1 MKNIGTKNLETKR
14 LVLRKFL
21 PSDYQKA
28 YENYCTDE
36 RVTKYMTWNPH
47 KDINE
52 TKTLVEG
59 WASRYNDNK
68 FYHWLITLK
77 GVDEAIGSISVVEIN
92 EEQEEVEIGYCV
104 GYDFWNKGIV
114 TEATKEVIKY
124 LFERVEVKSI
134 VAKHDVRNIGSGK
147 VMQKCDMMYYGQ
159 ESGTNKGEDISLSVY
174 KINKEDFK

>member
-68 FYHWLITLK
+68 FYCWLITLK

-92 EEQEEVEIGYCV
+92 EEVVAYVVFAG
-104 GYDFWNKGIV
+104 FL
-114 TEATKEVIKY
+114 
-124 LFERVEVKSI
+124 LFR
-134 VAKHDVRNIGSGK
+134 RW
-147 VMQKCDMMYYGQ
+147 
-159 ESGTNKGEDISLSVY
+159 SVSNRSPLR
-174 KINKEDFK
+174 I